1 MPTIVRVAH
10 FDVNLSRVLG
20 VGGFGKVYRAK
31 DISEDP
37 PMECAAKQVTCM
49 PEAELKKEVELMR
62 QVGDHPSII
71 SFRHF
76 EQVAADHETPE
87 VRNSSWIFMEMATGG
102 ELFDRLIDSG
112 NLTERA
118 PRPPHAP
125 PRAPSLPGAPDRPP
139 DQRVPSQTDGDAPR
153 HPGAVAPYF
162 KGIVEGLL
170 HCHARGVV
178 HRCGDTPQRHSPAPL
193 LLCSL

>member
-20 VGGFGKVYRAK
+20 EGGFGKVFRAK

-37 PMECAAKQVTCM
+37 PMECAAKQVTSM
-49 PEAELKKEVELMR
+49 PEAELKKEVDLMR
-62 QVGDHPSII
+62 WVGDHPSII
-71 SFRHF
+71 GFRHF
-76 EQVAADHETPE
+76 EQVPDHETPE
-87 VRNSSWIFMEMATGG
+87 VRLRLELPLPNPSPNPEPHQVRASSWIFMEMATGG

-118 PRPPHAP
+118 
-125 PRAPSLPGAPDRPP
+125 
-139 DQRVPSQTDGDAPR
+139 
-153 HPGAVAPYF
+153 VAPYF
-162 KGIVEGLL
+162 KGMVEGLL

-178 HRCGDTPQRHSPAPL
+178 HRLGLGLGLT
-193 LLCSL
+193 